1 MRHYYNFIRIA
12 GDKSMQI
19 AICDDELEVWTLLG
33 RKIKEIEP
41 KAELQ
46 FYRSGEELLA
56 AEGAADI
63 LFLDIQMPGIGGMR
77 AAEELRKRNRKTIVI
92 FVTALEEYVFQAFD
106 VGAFHYLVKPFDD
119 DKFKIVLTKAVD
131 ESYRLNRLEQAD
143 QEERYLIIKAGGVH
157 TRIFLKDIVYAEVF
171 NRKLMIHRME
181 DQLEYYGRM
190 SDLEKQLGED
200 FFRTHRAY
208 LLHFKY
214 VVSYDSSMV
223 RLEKG
228 SVLMAKQKYAEF
240 VKSYMRYIRRKGS
253 QI

>member
-1 MRHYYNFIRIA
+1 MRYYYNLIRIA

-19 AICDDELEVWTLLG
+19 AICDDEQEVWTLLG

-56 AEGAADI
+56 AEDAVDI
-63 LFLDIQMPGIGGMR
+63 LLLDIQMPGIGGMR

-106 VGAFHYLVKPFDD
+106 VGAFHYLVKPFND
-119 DKFKIVLTKAVD
+119 DKFKTVLTKAVD
-131 ESYRLNRLEQAD
+131 ECYRLNRLEQAD
-143 QEERYLIIKAGGVH
+143 QEERYLIIKACGVH

-181 DQLEYYGRM
+181 DQLEYYGKM

-240 VKSYMRYIRRKGS
+240 VKGYMRYIRRKGN

>member
-1 MRHYYNFIRIA
+1 MDTAWQKNKRDRAKGGIA
-12 GDKSMQI
+12 VLSVRRG
-19 AICDDELEVWTLLG
+19 
-33 RKIKEIEP
+33 
-41 KAELQ
+41 
-46 FYRSGEELLA
+46 
-56 AEGAADI
+56 
-63 LFLDIQMPGIGGMR
+63 
-77 AAEELRKRNRKTIVI
+77 
-92 FVTALEEYVFQAFD
+92 TAC
-106 VGAFHYLVKPFDD
+106 
-119 DKFKIVLTKAVD
+119 
-131 ESYRLNRLEQAD
+131 S
-143 QEERYLIIKAGGVH
+143 GVH

-181 DQLEYYGRM
+181 DQLEYYGKM

-228 SVLMAKQKYAEF
+228 SVLMTKQKYAEF
-240 VKSYMRYIRRKGS
+240 VKGYMRYIRRKGN